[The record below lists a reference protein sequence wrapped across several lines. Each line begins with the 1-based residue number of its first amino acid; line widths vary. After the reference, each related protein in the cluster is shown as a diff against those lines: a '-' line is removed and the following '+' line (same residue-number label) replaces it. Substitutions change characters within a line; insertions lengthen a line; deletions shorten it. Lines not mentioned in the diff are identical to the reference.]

1 MVDIRP
7 FNAIRYTQKAGNPEN
22 LITQPYDKI
31 DAEQQ
36 KEYYQKSP
44 YNYCRLILPMEENKY
59 QMAQLRIEQWLK
71 EGILTKEYEPAVFVS
86 RQEFTLDGKK
96 YERTGVIAALRL
108 YNYNENMVFPHEG
121 TYKAPK
127 ADRLNM
133 LRTVQKDLEPVFL
146 IYSDPERKTIA
157 LLQEVAKTKP
167 IIQVTDSLKVKHTVW
182 RVTDPQKIK
191 QLQADLSSKTMVITD
206 GHHRYESALAYR
218 DEMRSK
224 GNWTE
229 DSAFNFHMSYIVP
242 IQEEGL
248 VVLPTHRLL
257 KEFKLTDEVLQGF
270 KPFFDISEID
280 PTVEALEYFLKSHVN
295 EHAFCIYDGS
305 KAYGLSLKHDKSVY
319 NSVRAQVSKK
329 TKIFDV
335 VILRDI
341 VFKHILKTGELNM
354 DEHIL
359 YVRWTK
365 AAVDKV
371 NRGEANIAFLVNP
384 VSAQTVAEIAQQ
396 HELLPEKSTD
406 FYPKMVSGLM
416 MMDISATEKLEAN
429 FFHGNYYKC

>member
-1 MVDIRP
+1 LVDIRP
-7 FNAIRYTQKAGNPEN
+7 FKGIRYTEKAGNPEN

-31 DAEQQ
+31 DDEMQ

-59 QMAQLRIEQWLK
+59 QVAQQRIKQWLK
-71 EGILTKEYEPAVFVS
+71 EDILAKETEPAVFVS

-96 YERTGVIAALRL
+96 YERTGLIAALRL
-108 YNYNENMVFPHEG
+108 YDYNENMVFPHEI

-146 IYSDPERKTIA
+146 IYSDLERKTLA
-157 LLQEVAKTKP
+157 FLQEVAKTKP
-167 IIQVTDSLKVKHTVW
+167 IIQVTDPLQVKHTVW
-182 RVTDPQKIK
+182 RVTDLQKIK
-191 QLQADLSSKTMVITD
+191 QLQANLSSKTMVITD

-224 GNWTE
+224 GNWTA
-229 DSAFNFHMSYIVP
+229 DSAFNFHMCYVVP
-242 IQEEGL
+242 VQEEGL

-257 KEFKLTDEVLQGF
+257 KEFKLTDQVLEGF
-270 KPFFDISEID
+270 KRFFDVSEIK
-280 PTVEALEYFLKSHVN
+280 PTVGDLEDFLKSHVN
-295 EHAFCIYDGS
+295 EHAFCVYDGL

-319 NSVRAQVSKK
+319 DFVNANVSKE

-341 VFKHILKTGELNM
+341 VFKHILKTGQLNM
-354 DEHIL
+354 DENIL

-365 AAVDKV
+365 EAVEKV
-371 NRGEANIAFLVNP
+371 NRGEDSIAFLVNP
-384 VSAQTVAEIAQQ
+384 ISAQTVAEIAQQ

-416 MMDISATEKLEAN
+416 MMDISVSEKL
-429 FFHGNYYKC
+429 

>member
-1 MVDIRP
+1 LVDIRP
-7 FNAIRYTQKAGNPEN
+7 FKGIRYTEKAGNPEN

-31 DAEQQ
+31 DDEMQ

-59 QMAQLRIEQWLK
+59 QIAQQRIQQWLK
-71 EGILTKEYEPAVFVS
+71 EGILAKETEPAVFVS

-96 YERTGVIAALRL
+96 YERTGLIAALRL
-108 YNYNENMVFPHEG
+108 YDYSENMVFPHEI

-146 IYSDPERKTIA
+146 IYSDLERKTLA
-157 LLQEVAKTKP
+157 FLQEVAKTKP
-167 IIQVTDSLKVKHTVW
+167 IIQVTDSLQVKHTVW
-182 RVTDPQKIK
+182 RVTDIQKIK
-191 QLQADLSSKTMVITD
+191 QLQANLSSKTMVITD

-224 GNWTE
+224 GNWTA
-229 DSAFNFHMSYIVP
+229 DSAFNFHMCYMVP
-242 IQEEGL
+242 VQEEGL

-270 KPFFDISEID
+270 KRFFDVSEIK
-280 PTVEALEYFLKSHVN
+280 PTVEALEDFLNSHVN
-295 EHAFCIYDGS
+295 EHAFCVYDGL

-319 NSVRAQVSKK
+319 DFVNANVSKE

-341 VFKHILKTGELNM
+341 VFKHILKTGQLNM
-354 DEHIL
+354 DENIL

-365 AAVDKV
+365 EAVDKV
-371 NRGEANIAFLVNP
+371 NRGEASIAFLVNP
-384 VSAQTVAEIAQQ
+384 ISAQTVAEIAQQ

-416 MMDISATEKLEAN
+416 MMDISVSRKL
-429 FFHGNYYKC
+429 

>member
-7 FNAIRYTQKAGNPEN
+7 FKAIRYTQKAGTPEN

-31 DAEQQ
+31 DSEQQ

-59 QMAQLRIEQWLK
+59 QMAQQRIEQWLK
-71 EGILTKEYEPAVFVS
+71 EDILARENEPAVFVS
-86 RQEFTLDGKK
+86 RQEFTLDSKK
-96 YERTGVIAALRL
+96 YERTGLIAALRL
-108 YNYNENMVFPHEG
+108 YEYSENMVFPHER

-146 IYSDPERKTIA
+146 IYSDPERKTITF
-157 LLQEVAKTKP
+157 LQEVAKTKP
-167 IIQVTDSLKVKHTVW
+167 IIQVTDSLQVKHTVW

-191 QLQADLSSKTMVITD
+191 QLQADLNGKTMVITD

-224 GNWTE
+224 GNWTAN
-229 DSAFNFHMSYIVP
+229 SAFNFHMSYMVP
-242 IQEEGL
+242 VQEEGL

-257 KEFKLTDEVLQGF
+257 KEFKLTNEVLQEF
-270 KPFFDISEID
+270 KRFFDISEIEA
-280 PTVEALEYFLKSHVN
+280 TVEALEDFLKSHVN
-295 EHAFCIYDGS
+295 EHAFCVYNGL
-305 KAYGLSLKHDKSVY
+305 KAYGLSLKHDKDVY
-319 NSVRAQVSKK
+319 DFVKAKVSKE

-354 DEHIL
+354 DENII
-359 YVRWTK
+359 YTRWTK

-371 NRGEANIAFLVNP
+371 NCGEASIAFLVNP
-384 VSAQTVAEIAQQ
+384 ISARTVAEIAQQ

-416 MMDISATEKLEAN
+416 MMDISASEKL
-429 FFHGNYYKC
+429 

>member
-7 FNAIRYTQKAGNPEN
+7 FKAILYTTKAGDPEN

-31 DAEQQ
+31 DLQMQ
-36 KEYYQKSP
+36 KEYYAKSP
-44 YNYCRLILPMEENKY
+44 YNYCRLILPIEENKY
-59 QMAQLRIEQWLK
+59 QVANERIMQWLK
-71 EGILTKEYEPAVFVS
+71 EGIIAKETQPAIFVS
-86 RQEFTLDGKK
+86 RQEFTLEGKK
-96 YERTGVIAALRL
+96 YVRTGIIAALKL
-108 YNYNENMVFPHEG
+108 YNYSENMVFPHEG

-146 IYSDPERKTIA
+146 IYQDQEKKTMDF
-157 LLQEVAKTKP
+157 LEETAKTEPVTK
-167 IIQVTDSLKVKHTVW
+167 VTDSLQVKHTVW
-182 RVTDPQKIK
+182 KVTDPEKIR
-191 QLQADLSSKTMVITD
+191 QLQAVLGTKTMVITD
-206 GHHRYESALAYR
+206 GHHRYESAIAYR

-229 DSAFNFHMSYIVP
+229 DSAFNYHMSYLVP
-242 IQEEGL
+242 VQEEGL

-257 KEFKLTDEVLQGF
+257 KEYKLTPELLEAFKFFFEVS
-270 KPFFDISEID
+270 DIEPDVEGIEI
-280 PTVEALEYFLKSHVN
+280 FLKQHVN

-305 KAYGLSLKHDKSVY
+305 KAYGLTLKHDKAVY
-319 NSVRAQVSKK
+319 DFVNANVSKE

-341 VFKHILKTGELNM
+341 VFKFILKTGELNM
-354 DEHIL
+354 DENIL

-365 AAVDKV
+365 AAVEKV
-371 NRGEANIAFLVNP
+371 NRGEASIAFLVNP
-384 VSAQTVAEIAQQ
+384 ISAKTVAEIAQQ

-416 MMDISATEKLEAN
+416 MMDISASEKL
-429 FFHGNYYKC
+429 